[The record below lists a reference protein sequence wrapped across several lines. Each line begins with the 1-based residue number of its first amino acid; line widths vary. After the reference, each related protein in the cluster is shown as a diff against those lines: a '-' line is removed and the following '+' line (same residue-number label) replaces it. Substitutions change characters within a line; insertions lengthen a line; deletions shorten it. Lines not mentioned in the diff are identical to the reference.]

1 MTTTRC
7 QDTKYRSLSEEIY
20 DMLDERGTWSLLGNL
35 FLALDSNDN
44 CKMPRHYCT
53 KYCNLS
59 ELIFDLVDVR
69 GTWCLFSAHP
79 LSVSGQASR

>member
-1 MTTTRC
+1 MSEKRG
-7 QDTKYRSLSEEIY
+7 KY
-20 DMLDERGTWSLLGNL
+20 

-44 CKMPRHYCT
+44 CEMPRHYCT
-53 KYCNLS
+53 KYRSLS

-79 LSVSGQASR
+79 LSVSGQASPWTKNNINIQLKF